1 MSVCSLGGLFLSHFN
16 VSLKIQSSGYRTWKM
31 MGSELNQGVCGSLQ
45 GEQSPTLKA
54 YPF

>member
-1 MSVCSLGGLFLSHFN
+1 MSHFN
-16 VSLKIQSSGYRTWKM
+16 VSLKIQSSSYRTWKM
-31 MGSELNQGVCGSLQ
+31 MGSGLYQDVGGSLQ

>member
-1 MSVCSLGGLFLSHFN
+1 MSHFN
-16 VSLKIQSSGYRTWKM
+16 VCLKIQSSGYRIWKM
-31 MGSELNQGVCGSLQ
+31 MASGLYQGVGGSLQ

>member
-1 MSVCSLGGLFLSHFN
+1 MSHFN
-16 VSLKIQSSGYRTWKM
+16 VSLKIQSSSYRIWEM
-31 MGSELNQGVCGSLQ
+31 VASGLYQGVGGSLQ